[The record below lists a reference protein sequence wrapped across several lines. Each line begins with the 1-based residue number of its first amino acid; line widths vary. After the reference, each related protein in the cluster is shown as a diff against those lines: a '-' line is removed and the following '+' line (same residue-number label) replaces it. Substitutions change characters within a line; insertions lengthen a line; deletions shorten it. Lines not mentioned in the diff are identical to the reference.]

1 MPVPLRPGTPEK
13 RIMIQVLERAAKII
27 DELALDGDVPLES
40 MVRLHNLNK
49 GTLCNILRTLI
60 ELKWVEKSGRGSYRL
75 SEHFKELCNTPKWDK
90 RGIELMQ
97 NTVMDLSRELRESVV
112 VSTLHHHRLMVVV
125 QAQYQR
131 ELMINQV
138 IYYARLSLFTSVS
151 GRVICAFLPPEERR
165 AIYSLCDADPTEPN
179 RPGSFEEFEAVL
191 SEVRQTGASI
201 MTNRHLGIK
210 SFAVPVLD
218 ANGSVCASLGLTMPL
233 SRLPEDGG
241 DGIMAELRRANKRL
255 MRQLALG
262 GFAAGD
268 FLR

>member
-1 MPVPLRPGTPEK
+1 
-13 RIMIQVLERAAKII
+13 MIQVIERAVKIME
-27 DELALDGDVPLES
+27 ELALDGEVPLES
-40 MVRLHNLNK
+40 MVRLHGLNK
-49 GTLCNILRTLI
+49 GTLCNIMRTLI
-60 ELKWVEKSGRGSYRL
+60 ELKWVERCGHGNYRL
-75 SEHFKELCNTPKWDK
+75 SEHFRELCNSPEWDK
-90 RGIELMQ
+90 RGVEIMQ
-97 NTVMDLSRELRESVV
+97 GAVLDLSRELRESVV
-112 VSTLHHHRLMVVV
+112 ISTLRRRRLVVVV

-138 IYYARLSLFTSVS
+138 IYYAKLSLFTSVS
-151 GRVICAFLPPEERR
+151 GRAICAFLPPAERR
-165 AIYSLCDADPTEPN
+165 AIYSLCDAVPDEPN

-191 SEVRQTGASI
+191 AEVRQAGISI

-218 ANGSVCASLGLTMPL
+218 SNGMVCASLGLTMPL

-241 DGIMAELRRANKRL
+241 EHIVTELRRANTLL
-255 MRQLALG
+255 MRKLALG